1 MHHLFLINPKAG
13 PKDRSEEVAR
23 AARTLCEQLGE
34 PCRVRLSEYPGH
46 LTEMA
51 REAGQS
57 GEETR
62 IYACGGDGTLNEVV
76 TGAVGYENL
85 SVTSFPCG
93 SGNDF
98 IKQFAAPELFFALEN
113 FGGAE
118 TQRVDVIRV
127 NDRYALNICSVGFDA
142 RIGTSIDAYRRH
154 PLLSGPRAYHASV
167 VVNLCKGVAKPLR
180 VETAEG
186 LVVDGRMTLVC
197 VCNGSW
203 YGGSYHPVPQADIQD
218 GLLDVLIVKKVSR
231 LTVARV
237 ISAYQKGKF
246 EDYPHLI
253 THCRTRYLRLTT
265 PTVEPVNLDGE
276 LLSTN
281 SIECELLPGGLKF
294 FAPREAWKQSP

>member
-1 MHHLFLINPKAG
+1 MHHLFLINPTAG
-13 PKDRSEEVAR
+13 PRDRSQEVAQ
-23 AARTLCEQLGE
+23 AAQALCGQLGE
-34 PCRVRLSEYPGH
+34 SCQVRFSEYSGH

-57 GEETR
+57 GIETR
-62 IYACGGDGTLNEVV
+62 VYACGGDGTLNEVV
-76 TGAVGYENL
+76 TGAMGYENL

-98 IKQFAAPELFFALEN
+98 IKQFSAPEAFFQMEN
-113 FGGAE
+113 FARAE
-118 TQRVDVIRV
+118 AQTVDVIRV

-167 VVNLCKGVAKPLR
+167 AVNLVKGVSKPLR
-180 VETAEG
+180 VETREG

-203 YGGSYHPVPQADIQD
+203 YGGSYHPMPGADIQD
-218 GLLDVLIVKKVSR
+218 GLLDVLIVKHVSR

-246 EDYPHLI
+246 ADYPHLI
-253 THCRTRYLRLTT
+253 THCQTQALKLVM
-265 PTVEPVNLDGE
+265 PQEEPVNLDGE
-276 LLSTN
+276 LLTCRDVE
-281 SIECELLPGGLKF
+281 IELLPGALKF
-294 FAPREAWKQSP
+294 FAPQSAWE